1 MALHKGSVAG
11 REEGR
16 SRAVLVVERDL
27 RLLEL
32 VTLTLRARGYT
43 VQSSQDAQEALT
55 QLQGSTPALIVLGDP
70 GSPSPGDVGDV
81 GRSGS
86 GAGGDSRATFLQR
99 VRRVPRLQGTKLLL
113 LEDAQT
119 SPEALELAHLRL
131 RKPFTGGQLG
141 RAAEALLT
149 RDAPSAAAPAHK
161 QHTVMVIEDSAALR
175 GLIGD
180 ILHRQ
185 GYLVESA
192 ETVPQARALIQSH
205 AEQVSL
211 ILLDVNLPGG
221 TGFELLKLI
230 RERSEVPVFI
240 LSALRQEEQMVR
252 GQALGAQAFIE
263 KPFNPRELV
272 EKIRATLT

>member
-1 MALHKGSVAG
+1 MPKQGAHIV
-11 REEGR
+11 
-16 SRAVLVVERDL
+16 VVERDA

-43 VQSSQDAQEALT
+43 VLDCASGASALA
-55 QLQGSTPALIVLGDP
+55 QLQDSTPALVI
-70 GSPSPGDVGDV
+70 VGDLEADPN
-81 GRSGS
+81 RSGE
-86 GAGGDSRATFLQR
+86 DPQRAFAERL
-99 VRRVPRLQGTKLLL
+99 RRVPRLQQTKLLL
-113 LEDAQT
+113 LGGAQT
-119 SPEALELAHLRL
+119 APATELAAARL
-131 RKPFTGGQLG
+131 PKPFTGGQLRG
-141 RAAEALLT
+141 AVEALL
-149 RDAPSAAAPAHK
+149 DAPAPSGPVQ

-185 GYLVESA
+185 GYRVESA
-192 ETVPQARALIQSH
+192 ATVPQARALIESRAH
-205 AEQVSL
+205 LVSL
-211 ILLDVNLPGG
+211 ILLDINLPGG

-230 RERSEVPVFI
+230 RDRTDAPVFI
-240 LSALRQEEQMVR
+240 LSALRQEEQMLR